1 MDYRFEVV
9 DFVETPIG
17 VVDLRQRSLPD
28 ADGRAVMQVHVDGY
42 LLMSSANTVS
52 ERALATRALAA
63 HPSAA
68 GPFDVLV
75 GGLGLGYTAHAALH
89 DARVS
94 RVLVLDLLPAVARW
108 MRDGQLPLSSEL
120 NADPRLE
127 IAEGDVY
134 ARLLGPPTERHDL
147 LLIDVDH
154 APKDPLHAASAPFY
168 TVEGQRRVMQHLV
181 PGGVLGVWSAED
193 DDDFARVLD
202 VVYPWSR
209 RERIRWSDASLG
221 AKEDVLFLARAPRAP
236 G

>member
-17 VVDLRQRSLPD
+17 IVDLRRRLLPD
-28 ADGRAVMQVHVDGY
+28 ANGGAVMQVHVDGY

-52 ERALATRALAA
+52 ERALATSALAA
-63 HPSAA
+63 HASPS
-68 GPFDVLV
+68 GPLEVLV

-89 DARVS
+89 DPRVS
-94 RVLVLDLLPAVARW
+94 RVVVLDLLPAVAAW
-108 MRDGQLPLSSEL
+108 MREGHLPLSAAL

-134 ARLLGPPTERHDL
+134 ARLLGPVQERCDL

-154 APKDPLHAASAPFY
+154 APNDPLQPASAPFY
-168 TVEGQRRVMQHLV
+168 TVEGQRRAMQHLA

-193 DDDFARVLD
+193 DDEFARVLD
-202 VVYPWSR
+202 AVYPWSR
-209 RERIRWSDASLG
+209 RERIRWSDEALG
-221 AKEDVLFLARAPRAP
+221 EKEDVLFLARVR